1 MTVDAGGSS
10 DPQGQALSYAF
21 AFGDGSSS
29 GPQGSATASHTY
41 VSAGSYVVTVTV
53 TDTSGLTATASRT
66 VTVNP
71 AGPLPPTAQLSVSPS
86 SGTAPLPV
94 TVDAGGSS
102 DPQGQAL
109 SYAFAFGDGS
119 SSGPQGSATA
129 SHTYVSAGSYVV
141 TVTVTDTSGLTA
153 TASRTVTVDNPSG
166 VDPTYVGTIAN
177 NYSTSTHTSGYV
189 TVWRPAGVKA
199 GDLVVLTLQ
208 LSGTS
213 ATGTVSGTDT
223 AGNSYTAVG
232 DVADGSGNRLVVLSG
247 IATQALAANAKLL
260 VSFPSAATYRL
271 ASDEFAGV
279 SRPDQV
285 VTGSGTGTTF
295 STGPVQAT
303 TGHELAF
310 AAVAL
315 SNGTAK
321 PTWATGWTDAGT
333 YATSARYLSKSYQV
347 VTSSGSRTASGG
359 ASGPWLALALT
370 FRS

>member
-1 MTVDAGGSS
+1 MRVGRLIRRGR
-10 DPQGQALSYAF
+10 LVYAF
-21 AFGDGSSS
+21 AFGDGVT

-41 VSAGSYVVTVTV
+41 VSAGSYMVTVTV

-71 AGPLPPTAQLSVSPS
+71 AGPLPPTAKLSVSPS

-102 DPQGQAL
+102 DPQGQACRMR
-109 SYAFAFGDGS
+109 SPSVTGRHGAAGVGDGEPHVCV
-119 SSGPQGSATA
+119 GGVLHGDGDGDRHLGVDGDGEPDG
-129 SHTYVSAGSYVV
+129 
-141 TVTVTDTSGLTA
+141 DL
-153 TASRTVTVDNPSG
+153 DNPSG

-247 IATQALAANAKLL
+247 IATQALAANAKL
-260 VSFPSAATYRL
+260 S
-271 ASDEFAGV
+271 
-279 SRPDQV
+279 
-285 VTGSGTGTTF
+285 
-295 STGPVQAT
+295 
-303 TGHELAF
+303 
-310 AAVAL
+310 
-315 SNGTAK
+315 
-321 PTWATGWTDAGT
+321 
-333 YATSARYLSKSYQV
+333 
-347 VTSSGSRTASGG
+347 
-359 ASGPWLALALT
+359 
-370 FRS
+370 